1 MISSPNLVSQ
11 IASLT
16 HLNDDQLKSYI
27 SDKSN
32 PLSPFA
38 LATLQS
44 KTIARKKF
52 GTPEAPKQTVA
63 DQVEAEADAPLGGQG
78 LAGLQA
84 QQPQMPPQGAPMAPP
99 PQQVAMLPQAPQGMA
114 GGGMVAFDEGG
125 VASLPLRDDMYNED
139 SFAHGGIVNF
149 VSRGLVPDPYEGLTK
164 EQYDALS
171 PQDKYAVA
179 SRNKLRDNPY
189 YVAPM
194 ALDNKVAAEQMLAHP
209 AQTEEQLFAK
219 SDARRTARGIN
230 DDLYDTQQADVTKEK
245 EGLAGLKDTAFWT
258 RMLQGSI
265 GTMGGTSQN
274 PFTNIATGAM
284 PALQGYGT
292 DIKDIRA
299 EEKGLRKEGNEIA
312 RALQASK
319 EARLAGDVASADKY
333 TAEANRLIQLQET
346 NKNAGI
352 TAQNAALQ
360 EANKLEAKHQ
370 SDLLDYAKGI
380 KAAELSNPTDKG
392 SARLVATQQA
402 IQTAKEN
409 ARKEFLKSSLGE
421 RYQNAVSMPP
431 EKRSD
436 IQKDVVKR
444 GDEELQKSY
453 AELKTTMGSSVNSM
467 LAPYFAQSAID
478 AMWGVNSTTKASS
491 TSKVKFLGYE
501 EG

>member
-1 MISSPNLVSQ
+1 MISSSNISNPNLVSQ

-16 HLNDDQLKSYI
+16 HLNDDQLKNYI

-52 GTPEAPKQTVA
+52 GTPEEPKQTVA
-63 DQVEAEADAPLGGQG
+63 DQVEAEADAPLPSQQG
-78 LAGLQA
+78 LAGLQ
-84 QQPQMPPQGAPMAPP
+84 PQGAPMAPP
-99 PQQVAMLPQAPQGMA
+99 PPQVASLPQAPQGMA

-139 SFAHGGIVNF
+139 SFAHGGIVGFAN
-149 VSRGLVPDPYEGLTK
+149 RGLVPDPYEGLTK

-171 PQDKYAVA
+171 PQAKYAVTT
-179 SRNKLRDNPY
+179 RNKLRDNPY

-194 ALDNKVAAEQMLAHP
+194 AMDNKVAAEQMLAHP

-230 DDLYDTQQADVTKEK
+230 DDLYDTQQADVTKER

-258 RMLQGSI
+258 RMLQGGL

-274 PFTNIATGAM
+274 PWANVSTGAM
-284 PALQGYGT
+284 PALQGYGE
-292 DIKDIRA
+292 DIKGIRA

-319 EARLAGDVASADKY
+319 EARLAGDIASADKY
-333 TAEANRLIQLQET
+333 TAEANRLMQLQET

-370 SDLLDYAKGI
+370 SDLLDYSGKIAAAKAGNI
-380 KAAELSNPTDKG
+380 TDKELG
-392 SARLVATQQA
+392 RIVKIEGDIRAEIAAKTKAFTDSASGKGYERAMGRDPSAWNDEDKRLIAGGNKVIKSITD
-402 IQTAKEN
+402 EVNN
-409 ARKEFLKSSLGE
+409 A
-421 RYQNAVSMPP
+421 Y
-431 EKRSD
+431 
-436 IQKDVVKR
+436 
-444 GDEELQKSY
+444 
-453 AELKTTMGSSVNSM
+453 
-467 LAPYFAQSAID
+467 APYLKD
-478 AMWGVNSTTKASS
+478 ARAKYGIPTADNISSNSASS

-501 EG
+501 KG

>member
-52 GTPEAPKQTVA
+52 SAPEAPKQTVA
-63 DQVEAEADAPLGGQG
+63 DQVEAEADAPLG

-84 QQPQMPPQGAPMAPP
+84 QQPQMPPQGAPAPMP
-99 PQQVAMLPQAPQGMA
+99 MQQPQAPAPQGMA

-258 RMLQGSI
+258 RMLQGSL

-274 PFTNIATGAM
+274 PFANLATGAM

-352 TAQNAALQ
+352 TAQNAAIQ

-370 SDLLDYAKGI
+370 SDLLDYSGKIAAAKAGNI
-380 KAAELSNPTDKG
+380 TDKELG
-392 SARLVATQQA
+392 RIVKIEGDIRAEIAAKTKTFIDSASG
-402 IQTAKEN
+402 K
-409 ARKEFLKSSLGE
+409 
-421 RYQNAVSMPP
+421 
-431 EKRSD
+431 
-436 IQKDVVKR
+436 
-444 GDEELQKSY
+444 
-453 AELKTTMGSSVNSM
+453 
-467 LAPYFAQSAID
+467 
-478 AMWGVNSTTKASS
+478 
-491 TSKVKFLGYE
+491 GYE
-501 EG
+501 RAMGRDPSKWDAEDKRLIAGDRKSVV

>member
-16 HLNDDQLKSYI
+16 HLNDDQLKNYI

-52 GTPEAPKQTVA
+52 GTPEEPKQTVA
-63 DQVEAEADAPLGGQG
+63 DQVEAEADAPLPSQQG
-78 LAGLQA
+78 LAGLQ
-84 QQPQMPPQGAPMAPP
+84 PQGAPMAPP
-99 PQQVAMLPQAPQGMA
+99 PPQQVASLPQAPQGMA

-171 PQDKYAVA
+171 LQDKYAVTT
-179 SRNKLRDNPY
+179 RNKLRDNPY

-194 ALDNKVAAEQMLAHP
+194 AMDNKVAAEQMLAHP

-230 DDLYDTQQADVTKEK
+230 DDLYDTQQADVTKER

-258 RMLQGSI
+258 RMLQGGL

-274 PFTNIATGAM
+274 PWANVSTGAM
-284 PALQGYGT
+284 PALQGYGE
-292 DIKDIRA
+292 DIKGIRA

-319 EARLAGDVASADKY
+319 EARLAGDIASADKY
-333 TAEANRLIQLQET
+333 EAEANRLALLQET
-346 NKNAGI
+346 NKNAG
-352 TAQNAALQ
+352 TAAQNAAIQSASKAQLEMDKQ
-360 EANKLEAKHQ
+360 ALENKGKIAAAK
-370 SDLLDYAKGI
+370 AGNI
-380 KAAELSNPTDKG
+380 TDKELG
-392 SARLVATQQA
+392 RIVKIEGDIRTEIAAKTKAFTDSASGKGYERAMGRDPSAWNDEDKRLIAGGNKVIKSITDEVNNAYA
-402 IQTAKEN
+402 PYLKN
-409 ARKEFLKSSLGE
+409 ARAKYGVPTAGNIS
-421 RYQNAVSMPP
+421 N
-431 EKRSD
+431 RSNED
-436 IQKDVVKR
+436 ILSQY
-444 GDEELQKSY
+444 GIS
-453 AELKTTMGSSVNSM
+453 
-467 LAPYFAQSAID
+467 
-478 AMWGVNSTTKASS
+478 
-491 TSKVKFLGYE
+491 
-501 EG
+501 